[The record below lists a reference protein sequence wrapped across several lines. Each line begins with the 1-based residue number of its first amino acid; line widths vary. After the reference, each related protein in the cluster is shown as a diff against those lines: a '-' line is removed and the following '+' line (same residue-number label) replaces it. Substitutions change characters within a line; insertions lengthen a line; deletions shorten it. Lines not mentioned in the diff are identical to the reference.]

1 MGALR
6 QGPGQVVEEEE
17 EEEEEGRREGGNQT
31 LDLVLFTCGQCTLG
45 QASPRGQAH
54 PDPTPPSLPPLAD
67 FTFSLDSS
75 GALYN

>member
-1 MGALR
+1 VGALR

-45 QASPRGQAH
+45 QASPQRAGS
-54 PDPTPPSLPPLAD
+54 P
-67 FTFSLDSS
+67 
-75 GALYN
+75 

>member
-45 QASPRGQAH
+45 QASPQRAGS
-54 PDPTPPSLPPLAD
+54 P
-67 FTFSLDSS
+67 
-75 GALYN
+75 